1 MHLSS
6 EALAGYLDRDLAGDE
21 QNQAELHL
29 ASCPECRQELAEIR
43 RLQLRG
49 RRKRALVLVPAAAAA
64 AAAVLLSTTLP
75 RQGAAPSDTRAG
87 PNTESLLE
95 IVSPAPSAEIQG
107 RPITFIWRGAGPG
120 ATYTLTLQ
128 EPDGRVAWTSTG
140 ADTFAVAPDS
150 LALSRGLTLFWS
162 VDALLPD
169 GRSRST
175 GVKRLR
181 TGP

>member
-6 EALAGYLDRDLAGDE
+6 EALAGYLDRDLAAEE

-43 RLQLRG
+43 RLQLRRR
-49 RRKRALVLVPAAAAA
+49 RRKMALVLAPAAA
-64 AAAVLLSTTLP
+64 AAAVLLTTTLSH
-75 RQGAAPSDTRAG
+75 QGPTPSDTRAG
-87 PNTESLLE
+87 PNSDSLLE
-95 IVSPAPSAEIQG
+95 IVSPAPSAEIDG

-128 EPDGRVAWTSTG
+128 EPDGRVVWTSTG
-140 ADTFAVAPDS
+140 TDTFAVAPDS
-150 LALSRGLTLFWS
+150 LALSRGLTRFWS

-181 TGP
+181 TGH

>member
-6 EALAGYLDRDLAGDE
+6 EALAGYLDGDLAGEE
-21 QNQAELHL
+21 QSQVELHL
-29 ASCPECRQELAEIR
+29 ASCPECRDELAQIR
-43 RLQLRG
+43 RLQLRR
-49 RRKRALVLVPAAAAA
+49 RRKRALLLVPAAA
-64 AAAVLLSTTLP
+64 AAAVLLSTTLL

-87 PNTESLLE
+87 PSTDSLLE
-95 IVSPAPSAEIQG
+95 IVSPAPSAEID
-107 RPITFIWRGAGPG
+107 RTPITFIWRSAGPG

-128 EPDGRVAWTSTG
+128 EPDGRVVWTSTG
-140 ADTFAVAPDS
+140 VDTYAVAQDS
-150 LALSRGLTLFWS
+150 LELSRGLTWFWS

-181 TGP
+181 TGQ

>member
-6 EALAGYLDRDLAGDE
+6 EALAGYLDRDLAGEE

-43 RLQLRG
+43 RLQLR
-49 RRKRALVLVPAAAAA
+49 RHRKRALLLVPAAA

-95 IVSPAPSAEIQG
+95 IVSPAPSAEIQR
-107 RPITFIWRGAGPG
+107 RPITFIWRDAGPG

-175 GVKRLR
+175 GVKRLG
-181 TGP
+181 TGQ

>member
-6 EALAGYLDRDLAGDE
+6 EALAGYLDRDLAGEE

-43 RLQLRG
+43 RLQLRR

-64 AAAVLLSTTLP
+64 AVLLTTTLS
-75 RQGAAPSDTRAG
+75 RQGPAPSDTRAG
-87 PNTESLLE
+87 PNSDALLE
-95 IVSPAPSAEIQG
+95 IVSPAPSTEIDG

-128 EPDGRVAWTSTG
+128 EPDGRVVWTSTG

-150 LALSRGLTLFWS
+150 LALSRGLTWFWS

-181 TGP
+181 TGQ